1 MNKEIFIKELK
12 KGLKRL
18 PGEEKRKQLSYYS
31 ELIDDM
37 VEDGM
42 SEAEAV
48 VRLGDAKDICDNI
61 LKEFSAQT
69 SPDKTNKPST
79 GWKVILIILIVLG
92 SPVWLSIFLAV
103 FAVALAIYVCFW
115 AVVVSLFAVAFA
127 LAVSALAMIVFL
139 IFKLIAGNV
148 ATAVLALAAA
158 FILAGLAVLIGLAAY
173 WTARGVVLTAAAM
186 VKAVKAIFKRK
197 ES

>member
-18 PGEEKRKQLSYYS
+18 PREEKRKQLSYYS

-37 VEDGM
+37 IEDGM

-48 VRLGDAKDICDNI
+48 ARLGDVKDICDNI
-61 LKEFSAQT
+61 LKEYSIQ
-69 SPDKTNKPST
+69 SSSDKTNKPST
-79 GWKVILIILIVLG
+79 GWKVVTIILLVLG
-92 SPVWLSIFLAV
+92 SPVWISILIAI
-103 FAVALAIYVCFW
+103 FAVVFAIYVCFW
-115 AVVVSLFAVAFA
+115 AVVITLFAVAFA
-127 LAVSALAMIVFL
+127 LAVSSLAMIVFL
-139 IFKLIAGNV
+139 IFKLIASNV

-158 FILAGLAVLIGLAAY
+158 FLLAGLALLIGLAAY
-173 WTARGVVLTAAAM
+173 WTARGAVLTAAAM